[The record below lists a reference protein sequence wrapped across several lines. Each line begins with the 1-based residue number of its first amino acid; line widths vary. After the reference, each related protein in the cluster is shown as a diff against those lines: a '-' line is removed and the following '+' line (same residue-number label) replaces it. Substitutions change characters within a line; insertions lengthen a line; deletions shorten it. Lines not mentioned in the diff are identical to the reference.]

1 MVEIWQLHVIFMA
14 VFLGLPAGLAYR
26 QRFMECMNARL
37 GQKGTNRFKWFRP
50 ALDSAMVQT
59 RSRLMRLRPNTSA
72 AGCQMAISRPLGR
85 SSLDVRSVAMILA
98 VMAALG
104 GFAFQASLAQEEEA
118 AIIQDAFGINL
129 EPIRTAVNKAVQ
141 LYDSE
146 GSGAFE
152 IIASAEADWITHP
165 VFVLNATTGA
175 VAAYSEHPH
184 LKGII
189 HDGIFEADRPYEK
202 IVSDARDSDG
212 AWTMYQSD
220 TDTRLNF
227 VWVSLHDGYL
237 FGSEFLL
244 YDERVSFDITI
255 HGSMWVV
262 VPLGSAYLDE
272 GATCTDSSGTEMAAY
287 ITPRTAV
294 NPVVHGTYYVL
305 YSCIGGDG
313 NTNGR
318 VVWVVD
324 PALNGAPS
332 ADAGID
338 LTVPTG
344 SRVVLDGLASSDPDG
359 HPLTY
364 MWSQTG
370 GNATMSMAK
379 SASHH
384 AVFTAPS
391 HPDVLAFQL
400 SVSDGLSSSS
410 DTVTVTVSDPV
421 SADTTVSDPVSADTT
436 VSDPVSADTT
446 VSDPVSADT
455 TVSDP
460 VSADTTVSDP
470 VSADTTVSDPVSADT
485 GGTNAEPREIT
496 WLALESTSPGT
507 IYIFWNVPAEVPRDY
522 RVSWALLGEP
532 YLTWTDLYG
541 NAFPTDSSYTIS
553 DLEEGQTYKVKVRAR
568 YDQGGSGAWSDEIT
582 IAAARSSPEGG

>member
-1 MVEIWQLHVIFMA
+1 M
-14 VFLGLPAGLAYR
+14 
-26 QRFMECMNARL
+26 
-37 GQKGTNRFKWFRP
+37 
-50 ALDSAMVQT
+50 
-59 RSRLMRLRPNTSA
+59 
-72 AGCQMAISRPLGR
+72 
-85 SSLDVRSVAMILA
+85 DVRSVAMILA
-98 VMAALG
+98 VVAALG

-129 EPIRTAVNKAVQ
+129 EPIQTAVNEAVQ

-244 YDERVSFDITI
+244 YDERVSFDIAI
-255 HGSMWVV
+255 RGSMWVV

-287 ITPRTAV
+287 IIPHTAV
-294 NPVVHGTYYVL
+294 NPAVHGTYYVL

-318 VVWVVD
+318 TVWVVD

-410 DTVTVTVSDPV
+410 DTITVTVSDPV
-421 SADTTVSDPVSADTT
+421 STDTTVSDPVSTDTT
-436 VSDPVSADTT
+436 VSDPVST
-446 VSDPVSADT
+446 
-455 TVSDP
+455 
-460 VSADTTVSDP
+460 
-470 VSADTTVSDPVSADT
+470 DT

-582 IAAARSSPEGG
+582 IAAAQSLPEGG